1 LNLAHLA
8 RIVADAL
15 IEDIGQGD
23 VTSTPI
29 IAADTPLHGA
39 FLCKAHGVIAGLGVV
54 AEVFRQVGSA
64 EGVGYDAQL
73 GTNALVFTPLVP
85 DGTPVAPG
93 DVVARVSGHGP
104 GILIAERVALNFL
117 QRMSGI
123 ATLTRRYVDAVA
135 GTNAKILDT
144 RKTVPGLRL
153 LDKLAV
159 TLGGGVNH
167 RTGLY
172 DMVLIKDNHIEAAG
186 GITAAVE
193 RVRAVGFALPIEVE
207 VESLEQLDEALALGV
222 DRVMLDNMDADT
234 MRQAVQRTAGRVE
247 LEASGG
253 ITLASVRAV
262 AETGVD
268 LISVGAL
275 THSVQALDISLEI
288 VLGEPEAEQ

>member
-1 LNLAHLA
+1 MNLAHLA

-29 IAADTPLHGA
+29 IAADTPLHGT
-39 FLCKAHGVIAGLGVV
+39 FLCKAHGVIAGLDVV

-64 EGVGYDAQL
+64 ERQTGSAERQL
-73 GTNALVFTPLVP
+73 GIIFTPLVP
-85 DGTPVAPG
+85 DGTTVAPG

-123 ATLTRRYVDAVA
+123 ATLTRRYVEAVA

-193 RVRAVGFALPIEVE
+193 RVRAGGCTLPIEVE

-222 DRVMLDNMDADT
+222 DRVMLDNMSPDT

-288 VLGEPEAEQ
+288 VLGEPEVER